1 MRALAVAG
9 ALAALL
15 LPAGWKQFDDPAHG
29 LSVRYP
35 GDWHRAKTSLTPN
48 LADPREI
55 LAVGTGRMA
64 RHGEG
69 CAHMPVGALNALRP
83 HDVLI
88 TVMERRY
95 PGGSYPSRR
104 PLHLRRGGDL
114 TEATTCATNR
124 RIQAWWRPFSDA
136 GRAFY
141 VLVAAGDQVSATRLR
156 QAERVVNGIRFTEH
170 G

>member
-9 ALAALL
+9 ALAVLVL
-15 LPAGWKQFDDPAHG
+15 GAGWKEFDDPAHG
-29 LSVRYP
+29 LVVRYP

-64 RHGEG
+64 RHGPG

-83 HDVLI
+83 GDVLI
-88 TVMERRY
+88 TVLERRH
-95 PGGSYPSRR
+95 PGGSYPPRR

-124 RIQAWWRPFSDA
+124 HIQAWWRPFSDE

-141 VLVAAGDQVSATRLR
+141 VLGAAGDRVPGARLHE
-156 QAERVVNGIRFTEH
+156 AERVVDGIRFRK
-170 G
+170 GG